1 MKKRFK
7 HRWTA
12 GLECDLVDI
21 EKRGKQLV
29 CVAVIG
35 EMIIRQNKEIFY
47 NEWIE
52 IKDIKK

>member
-52 IKDIKK
+52 IKDSKK